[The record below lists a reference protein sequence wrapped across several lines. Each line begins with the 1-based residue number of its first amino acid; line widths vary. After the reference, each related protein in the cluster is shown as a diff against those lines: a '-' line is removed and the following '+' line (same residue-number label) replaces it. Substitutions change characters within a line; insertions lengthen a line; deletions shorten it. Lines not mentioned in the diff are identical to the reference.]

1 MFRLHLVFFSKPCLK
16 HATTNL
22 FSLKRCFC
30 YFLRINLRHTS
41 SWNDE
46 LFLVS
51 TILRTRA
58 LPIVLMKTQSV
69 ILCFV
74 PPPTGCIDALHH
86 CRIITLMLQKDIFHM
101 ITWCISLWK
110 VLASTKLTVWKYVL
124 VLVLL
129 TAADNLGCGFLFN
142 SRWVQIFVTFSYVII
157 GGLSV
162 VEIMSL
168 PPLFLHESILS
179 YFTPCCTLKE
189 EALWNTVNSHLLI
202 FCLDLLVFWATGS
215 WQFICL
221 TSFRYNRYSS
231 YSAQIS

>member
-1 MFRLHLVFFSKPCLK
+1 MGVQRSTITLLFHMCDTVLPLSFRKAVEELSMFRLHLVFFSKPCLK

-30 YFLRINLRHTS
+30 YFLRMNLRHTS

-129 TAADNLGCGFLFN
+129 TAADI
-142 SRWVQIFVTFSYVII
+142 WV
-157 GGLSV
+157 V
-162 VEIMSL
+162 V
-168 PPLFLHESILS
+168 
-179 YFTPCCTLKE
+179 
-189 EALWNTVNSHLLI
+189 
-202 FCLDLLVFWATGS
+202 FC
-215 WQFICL
+215 
-221 TSFRYNRYSS
+221 
-231 YSAQIS
+231 